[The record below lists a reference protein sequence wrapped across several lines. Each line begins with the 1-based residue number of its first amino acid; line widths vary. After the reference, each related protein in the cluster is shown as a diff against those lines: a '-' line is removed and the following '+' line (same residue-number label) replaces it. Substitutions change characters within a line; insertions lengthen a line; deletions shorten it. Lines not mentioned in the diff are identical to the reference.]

1 MSDWYIGTVED
12 AKYLKMYGV
21 LGMRWG
27 VRKSDRVEKTP
38 EQKRQEINTLKARK
52 QVVDESSKAL
62 TRVRSKYIESVKKP
76 PKRLDLSKLSN
87 KELQDRIARE
97 NLERQYN
104 SLFNHT
110 STITK
115 GQKRVSDVMEAVSE
129 GLLLTGSALSIAVAI
144 KQLSS

>member
-62 TRVRSKYIESVKKP
+62 TRVRSKYIESFKKP